1 MVHIIWFKANAD
13 LNKEPYHMAGSTKV
27 RTVGVRTVRP
37 VRDFRT
43 LRHIFTEKPVTR
55 ACDVLTQLYLTVVCI
70 GKCNLYFLQFY
81 SAGSD
86 RLNLV
91 VKDHP
96 R

>member
-1 MVHIIWFKANAD
+1 MIWSASMVHKVCFKTV
-13 LNKEPYHMAGSTKV
+13 LKRNKSKIPK
-27 RTVGVRTVRP
+27 
-37 VRDFRT
+37 
-43 LRHIFTEKPVTR
+43 
-55 ACDVLTQLYLTVVCI
+55 LYLTVVCI
-70 GKCNLYFLQFY
+70 DKCNLYFLQFY